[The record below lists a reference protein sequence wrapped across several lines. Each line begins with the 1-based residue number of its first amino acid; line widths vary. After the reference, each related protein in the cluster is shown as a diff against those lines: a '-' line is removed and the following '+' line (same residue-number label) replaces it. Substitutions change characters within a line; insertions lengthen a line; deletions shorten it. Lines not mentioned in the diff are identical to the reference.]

1 MDEAPR
7 QAGEGMNHDH
17 EDRTPEDVR
26 ADIEQTRAELGDTVE
41 ALAAKTDVKGQAKR
55 AVHDAGANVKQTA
68 SDARQAVSAKRD
80 GAVSAAQQAAPD
92 SAGDAGR
99 RVSQFVQENRT
110 ALIPALALGLG
121 LLLGRR
127 RTR

>member
-1 MDEAPR
+1 MDEEQS
-7 QAGEGMNHDH
+7 QAGEGVNHDH

-55 AVHDAGANVKQTA
+55 AVDDARANVSEKA
-68 SDARQAVSAKRD
+68 ADARQAVSEKRN
-80 GAVSAAQQAAPD
+80 GAMSAAQQAAPE

-99 RVSQFVQENRT
+99 RVSQLVKENRGM
-110 ALIPALALGLG
+110 LIPALALGVGMLI
-121 LLLGRR
+121 GRR